1 MVITFSCVKITPFK
15 NFLDQLLS
23 FLYFQSDEPGIPP
36 LTVTLYHYLGWP
48 DHGVPVNAISMIN
61 FVKRVRKNHPYSKED
76 LLLVHCSAGVGRTGT
91 FITLDAMLE
100 RINVEKSIN
109 IFEFVS
115 NLRKQRVL
123 MVQTAVS

>member
-1 MVITFSCVKITPFK
+1 MV
-15 NFLDQLLS
+15 
-23 FLYFQSDEPGIPP
+23 
-36 LTVTLYHYLGWP
+36 
-48 DHGVPVNAISMIN
+48 N

-91 FITLDAMLE
+91 FITLDSMLE

-109 IFEFVS
+109 ILEFVS

-123 MVQTAVS
+123 MVQTVVSYTNGGPSLCLYLVVIVSAYNY